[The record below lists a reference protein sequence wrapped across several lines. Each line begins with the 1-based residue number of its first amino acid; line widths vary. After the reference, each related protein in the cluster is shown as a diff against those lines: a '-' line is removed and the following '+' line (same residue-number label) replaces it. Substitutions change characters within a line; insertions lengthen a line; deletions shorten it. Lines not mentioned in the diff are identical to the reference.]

1 MPSSSALSSPRSW
14 NILAASV
21 LLMLSG
27 WTLGTDLA
35 HKGHFLLQDSSS
47 SVFLGLF
54 STLWMFVAIVLAG
67 FPKRFVTAAI
77 FLTMVRLSFAWPL
90 VIWFDLR
97 NSSLL
102 LDSLLLILALG
113 YLAVS
118 LKSATLR
125 ARPWLRWQHSVAM
138 GATAM
143 VASLISMPVGL
154 LGLARVIEDT
164 SAGYVRLTPG
174 GIDLTERIFERDGR
188 RVHLVGMAHIADSSF
203 YETLNQS
210 LAGPVAGRRLVLLE
224 GVSDADKILPRSFT
238 SGDTYRAIA
247 GKLGLAEQTLGFAV
261 QSDTEPAKDTGPEW
275 EARGVD
281 FRRADIDVRELDP
294 KHRRQL
300 VTLLSAMANLDLAS
314 FLSMPDGLS
323 TEDLEDLIVE
333 GLIKRRNEKLMEV
346 FLEHE
351 SRYAEVFIPWGA
363 AHLPDLERRLVALGY
378 ERVTEN
384 RRRGIDFWKPFR

>member
-54 STLWMFVAIVLAG
+54 SALWMFVAIVLAG

-314 FLSMPDGLS
+314 FLSMPD
-323 TEDLEDLIVE
+323 
-333 GLIKRRNEKLMEV
+333 
-346 FLEHE
+346 
-351 SRYAEVFIPWGA
+351 
-363 AHLPDLERRLVALGY
+363 
-378 ERVTEN
+378 
-384 RRRGIDFWKPFR
+384 